1 VTSGDLRV
9 DPAGVHAAGATLG
22 AAAGAPGLAGVA
34 VIPCAGDIAS
44 VGVAADLTVAIA
56 ELNSSTMSL
65 DLRAGASSERLHVS
79 AETYAQQERSSV
91 AGLADTTASVGPAV
105 LPNDVPT
112 PVLPDWVPTSGVWPG
127 GVVPASG
134 RQASELIHG
143 GAGPAGL
150 QGAAALLDAAAQN
163 LDQAAA
169 TVRAAR
175 SETEQSWDSDAAA
188 QASDSLA
195 HLASHYTRNASH
207 ARMMA
212 RQARVQADNF
222 VRARAQ
228 MPAVSVFHD
237 LDRRLTAASAAN
249 VQPAS
254 FGRYSPVIA
263 KLQKDLAAANQEA
276 LNAFG
281 KYVADA
287 KLDVSQL
294 DSADPNGPGG
304 QDTSSRRPGAD
315 RPAGAADPVAD
326 PALGGASPAGAEVMA
341 TVVPTVTGLVAGAVG
356 GLLGAIGGA
365 GQKLGQLGNEVLGG
379 LASGANAALT
389 SAAKPAGVS
398 TDPNSSGGSGFPDPA
413 GLDPGGGGDGAG
425 GTEPASVPDGPLA
438 APAGASAVPE
448 AAPAT
453 FSASPAVTEP
463 PVAGAPAG
471 GAMMPLMGA
480 PLGGRGEG
488 SGGEDDRRLYQERRL
503 RIETPPNTEP
513 VKGRR
518 EARWARGEKAR
529 DSGEGAGG

>member
-22 AAAGAPGLAGVA
+22 AAAGTPALAGVA
-34 VIPCAGDIAS
+34 VAPCAGDIAS
-44 VGVAADLTVAIA
+44 VGVAADLTVAIGQ
-56 ELNSSTMSL
+56 LNSSTMSL
-65 DLRAGASSERLHVS
+65 DVRAGTSSARLHVS
-79 AETYAQQERSSV
+79 AEAYARQERSS
-91 AGLADTTASVGPAV
+91 AADLADTTASVGPAV

-112 PVLPDWVPTSGVWPG
+112 PVLPDWVPTPGVGAG
-127 GVVPASG
+127 GVVPATG

-143 GAGPAGL
+143 GPGPAGL
-150 QGAAALLDAAAQN
+150 QGAAALLDATAES

-175 SETEQSWDSDAAA
+175 SESEQSWDSEAAA
-188 QASDSLA
+188 HASDSLA

-228 MPAVSVFHD
+228 MPPVSVFDD

-281 KYVADA
+281 KYVTDA
-287 KLDVSQL
+287 KLDVPQL

-304 QDTSSRRPGAD
+304 QDTSPRPGAD
-315 RPAGAADPVAD
+315 RPAGAIDPLAD
-326 PALGGASPAGAEVMA
+326 PALGGTSPAGAEVMA
-341 TVVPTVTGLVAGAVG
+341 TVVPTVTGLVAGAAG

-365 GQKLGQLGNEVLGG
+365 GQKLGQLGSEVIGG

-389 SAAKPAGVS
+389 SAAKPAGAS
-398 TDPNSSGGSGFPDPA
+398 TDPNSSGRPGFPDPA
-413 GLDPGGGGDGAG
+413 GLDPGGGETAR
-425 GTEPASVPDGPLA
+425 A
-438 APAGASAVPE
+438 APSRPR
-448 AAPAT
+448 PRT
-453 FSASPAVTEP
+453 
-463 PVAGAPAG
+463 
-471 GAMMPLMGA
+471 
-480 PLGGRGEG
+480 GRW
-488 SGGEDDRRLYQERRL
+488 RRRRERR
-503 RIETPPNTEP
+503 RCPRPP
-513 VKGRR
+513 RR
-518 EARWARGEKAR
+518 RSVRHR
-529 DSGEGAGG
+529 R